1 MARLPLP
8 SSHGPTRRALLLGG
22 AGALGLGLSG
32 CGLGT
37 SGGFVPSGSATGPI
51 GDIDL
56 SGASIGVGSKN
67 FTEQLILGK
76 MAVILLRAV
85 GADSQD
91 LTNIPGSSS
100 ARQALIEDQV
110 QMQWEYTGTAWIAY
124 LGETKPIPDETK
136 QYEAVRD
143 RDAKDNG
150 LVWLE
155 PAPMNNTYG
164 FAAPTATLKKLG
176 VTKLSELS
184 TVPTSELTFCVE
196 SEFNNRD
203 DGFDPMLKTYG
214 LAKGRDFPDDNVK
227 VLDTGAIYSATDK
240 GTCTFGEVFTT
251 DGRIKALDLTVLE
264 DDKAYFPKY
273 NVAPVLTQAVIDEH
287 PAVEDLFAPVTAELT
302 DEVLIDLNAKVDV
315 DGEDPAEVAFQWLK
329 DAGFIE

>member
-1 MARLPLP
+1 MTRLPLP
-8 SSHGPTRRALLLGG
+8 SSDGPTRRSLILGG
-22 AGALGLGLSG
+22 VGVLGLGLSG

-37 SGGFVPSGSATGPI
+37 SGGFVPSGAVTGPI

-56 SGASIGVGSKN
+56 SGASIGVGSKD
-67 FTEQLILGK
+67 FTEQLVLGK
-76 MAVILLRAV
+76 IAVILLRAA

-100 ARQALIEDQV
+100 ARQAMIENQV

-124 LGETKPIPDETK
+124 LGETKPIPDEK
-136 QYEAVRD
+136 EQYEAVRD
-143 RDAKDNG
+143 RDAEEND

-164 FAAPTATLKKLG
+164 FAAPTETLKKLG
-176 VTKLSELS
+176 ITKLSELS
-184 TVPTSELTFCVE
+184 KVPKSELSFCVE
-196 SEFNNRD
+196 SEFNSRD

-214 LAKGRDFPDDNVK
+214 LAKGRDFPNNNVK
-227 VLDTGAIYSATDK
+227 ILGTGAIYSATDK

-264 DDKAYFPKY
+264 DDKAFFPKY
-273 NVAPVLTQAVIDEH
+273 NVAPVLTQEVIDDH
-287 PAVEDLFAPVTAELT
+287 PAVKDLFAPVVAKLT
-302 DEVLIDLNAKVDV
+302 DDVLIDLNAKVDV
-315 DGEDPAEVAFQWLK
+315 DGEDPAEVAFEWLK
-329 DAGFIE
+329 DEGFVK

>member
-1 MARLPLP
+1 MRRLPRP
-8 SSHGPTRRALLLGG
+8 SSDVSRRSLLLGG
-22 AGALGLGLSG
+22 ASVLGLGLAG

-37 SGGFVPSGSATGPI
+37 SGGFVPSGAAAGPI
-51 GDIDL
+51 KDIDL

-76 MAVILLRAV
+76 MAVILLRSA
-85 GADSQD
+85 GADAAD

-100 ARQALIEDQV
+100 ARQAMIEDQV

-124 LGETKPIPDETK
+124 LGETKPIPDEKK

-143 RDAKDNG
+143 RDAEEND

-164 FAAPTATLKKLG
+164 FAAPTEKLEKLG
-176 VTKLSELS
+176 ITKLSELS
-184 TVPTSELTFCVE
+184 KVPKEDLTFCVE
-196 SEFNNRD
+196 SEFNNRN

-214 LAKGRDFPDDNVK
+214 MAKGTSFPTDNVK
-227 VLDTGAIYSATDK
+227 VLDTGAIYAATDK

-264 DDKAYFPKY
+264 DDKAFFPKY
-273 NVAPVLTQAVIDEH
+273 NVAPVLTQAVMDEF
-287 PAVEDLFAPVTAELT
+287 PAVEDLFAPVVEKLT
-302 DEVLIDLNAKVDV
+302 DDVLIDLNAKVDV
-315 DGEDPAEVAFQWLK
+315 DGEDPGDVAFAWLV
-329 DAGFIE
+329 DEGFVEE

>member
-1 MARLPLP
+1 MSRLRLP
-8 SSHGPTRRALLLGG
+8 SSDGPTRRAVMLGG
-22 AGALGLGLSG
+22 VGVLGLGLAG

-37 SGGFVPSGSATGPI
+37 SGGFVPTGKPAGPI
-51 GDIDL
+51 ADVDL

-67 FTEQLILGK
+67 FTEQLVLGK
-76 MAVILLRAV
+76 MAVILLRSA
-85 GADSQD
+85 GADAPD

-100 ARQALIEDQV
+100 ARQAMIEDQV

-124 LGETKPIPDETK
+124 LGETKPIPDEQK

-143 RDAKDNG
+143 RDAEENQ

-164 FAAPTATLKKLG
+164 FAGPTEEIKKLG
-176 VTKLSELS
+176 ITKLSELS
-184 TVPTSELTFCVE
+184 KVPKKDLTFCVE
-196 SEFNNRD
+196 SEFNNRN

-214 LAKGRDFPDDNVK
+214 MAKGTSFPEDNVK

-264 DDKAYFPKY
+264 DDKAFFPKY
-273 NVAPVLTQAVIDEH
+273 NVAPVLTQAVMDEY
-287 PAVEDLFAPVTAELT
+287 PAVEDLFAPVVKKLT
-302 DEVLIDLNAKVDV
+302 DDVLIDLNAQVDV
-315 DGEDPAEVAFQWLK
+315 DGEDPAEVALAWLK
-329 DAGFIE
+329 HEGFIS